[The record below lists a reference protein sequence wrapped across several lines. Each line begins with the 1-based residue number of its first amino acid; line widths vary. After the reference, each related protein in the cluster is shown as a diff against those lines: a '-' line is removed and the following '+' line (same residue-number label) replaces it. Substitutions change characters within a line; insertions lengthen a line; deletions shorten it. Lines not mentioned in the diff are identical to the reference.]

1 MNMGKEYNGSSNY
14 ETWVAALYMD
24 SDHWAE
30 VARELVEND
39 EDEDLDECQR
49 QLADQM
55 ENEFEEFQ
63 PELKG
68 VYADLLSAAIQ
79 EINWDEIASN
89 YIQDCKA

>member
-1 MNMGKEYNGSSNY
+1 MNMGKEYNGWSNY

-30 VARELVEND
+30 VARELVEN
-39 EDEDLDECQR
+39 DEDLDECQR

-68 VYADLLSAAIQ
+68 VYADLLSAATQ

>member
-1 MNMGKEYNGSSNY
+1 MGKEYNGSSNY

>member
-1 MNMGKEYNGSSNY
+1 MGKEYNGSSNY

-79 EINWDEIASN
+79 EIDWDEIASN

>member
-1 MNMGKEYNGSSNY
+1 MNMGKEYNGWSNY